1 MALGVQL
8 FFFHSVGGVEIHQH
22 EVCIVAGLQLA
33 LGKAQDLCRA
43 GAHQVHQQ
51 FQRQAFFPA
60 ELGVADP
67 KGGLAAHHTGHALQ
81 LVFLGV
87 GSVVGGNGI
96 HHTGTD
102 AIDERLHIIRSADG
116 RVDPVIAGLIVE
128 PQVMRGHLTGHGCA
142 AQLCHLDGLQRATGG
157 NVAHVQPGLVVLAQP
172 AVTHSLQ
179 VFSQPVIPGADLH
192 ILSVAHHS
200 DIPLGAD
207 GKGPGHGGVVLHT
220 VAILGDELHAG
231 GQGLEV
237 VDGLAVKVLGDGNS
251 LVHIAQAHL
260 GGLLFHHGCLC
271 GRGADRLGV
280 GHQVDKG
287 VAACGRSHASGGNV
301 LLIFKARGAPVA
313 VQVHKGRQHGQ
324 TACIEDSLPLPGQ
337 CGKILTHGGDLSVFH
352 EKLHRAARSVYSVDE
367 QHILLPPC
375 SYFGWADAGIAARG
389 QAKKRTFPQTEKF
402 KKRKK
407 ETRSPPQKRLQT
419 AFSVQHSFLTAFVRF
434 SFSFAFV
441 FVIFYH
447 RNAKCVNAFCKIPV

>member
-1 MALGVQL
+1 M
-8 FFFHSVGGVEIHQH
+8 
-22 EVCIVAGLQLA
+22 
-33 LGKAQDLCRA
+33 
-43 GAHQVHQQ
+43 
-51 FQRQAFFPA
+51 
-60 ELGVADP
+60 
-67 KGGLAAHHTGHALQ
+67 
-81 LVFLGV
+81 
-87 GSVVGGNGI
+87 VGGNGV
-96 HHTGTD
+96 HD
-102 AIDERLHIIRSADG
+102 ACADAVHQRLHIVGGADG
-116 RVDPVIAGLIVE
+116 RVHAVIAGVIGE
-128 PQVMRGHLTGHGCA
+128 PQVVRGHLAGDGRTP
-142 AQLCHLDGLQRATGG
+142 QLCHLDGIQRTAGG
-157 NVAHVQPGLVVLAQP
+157 HVAHVQLGLVVFAQP
-172 AVTHSLQ
+172 AVAHRLD
-179 VFSQPVIPGADLH
+179 VLSQTVVPRADLH
-192 ILSVAHHS
+192 ILGVAHHG
-200 DIPLGAD
+200 DILLGAD
-207 GKGPGHGGVVLHT
+207 GESLCHGGIVLHA
-220 VAILGDELHAG
+220 VAVLGDELHAG

-237 VDGLAVKVLGDGNS
+237 VDAHTVKVLGDGDG

-260 GGLLFHHGCLC
+260 GGLLLHHGCLC
-271 GRGADRLGV
+271 GRGADGLCV

-287 VAACGRSHASGGNV
+287 VAACGRSHASGGDV

-313 VQVHKGRQHGQ
+313 VQVHKGGQHGQ
-324 TACIEDSLPLPGQ
+324 PAGIEDSLPLPGQ

-407 ETRSPPQKRLQT
+407 ETRNPPQKRLQT
-419 AFSVQHSFLTAFVRF
+419 AFSVQRSFLTAFVRF

>member
-1 MALGVQL
+1 M
-8 FFFHSVGGVEIHQH
+8 
-22 EVCIVAGLQLA
+22 
-33 LGKAQDLCRA
+33 
-43 GAHQVHQQ
+43 
-51 FQRQAFFPA
+51 
-60 ELGVADP
+60 
-67 KGGLAAHHTGHALQ
+67 
-81 LVFLGV
+81 
-87 GSVVGGNGI
+87 
-96 HHTGTD
+96 
-102 AIDERLHIIRSADG
+102 
-116 RVDPVIAGLIVE
+116 
-128 PQVMRGHLTGHGCA
+128 
-142 AQLCHLDGLQRATGG
+142 
-157 NVAHVQPGLVVLAQP
+157 
-172 AVTHSLQ
+172 
-179 VFSQPVIPGADLH
+179 
-192 ILSVAHHS
+192 
-200 DIPLGAD
+200 
-207 GKGPGHGGVVLHT
+207 
-220 VAILGDELHAG
+220 
-231 GQGLEV
+231 
-237 VDGLAVKVLGDGNS
+237 VDGLAVKVLGDGNR

-260 GGLLFHHGCLC
+260 GGLLLHHGCLC
-271 GRGADRLGV
+271 GRGADRLCV

-337 CGKILTHGGDLSVFH
+337 CGKILTHGSDLSVFH